1 MTERTPVTDT
11 PSRFWTKL
19 GAEHE
24 RLLAEHGVERVK
36 RTQALRYFTWRWRP
50 SQLKDTEQLRF
61 LLRHTTPEAVWSAMT
76 TAMPLDDEL
85 WDGTGFSRAER
96 RATVVATRLLW
107 DYAERN
113 GAREVLDLPSRRSAR
128 RCRSATAAG

>member
-1 MTERTPVTDT
+1 
-11 PSRFWTKL
+11 
-19 GAEHE
+19 
-24 RLLAEHGVERVK
+24 
-36 RTQALRYFTWRWRP
+36 
-50 SQLKDTEQLRF
+50 
-61 LLRHTTPEAVWSAMT
+61 MT

-113 GAREVLDLPSRRSAR
+113 GAREVLDLPEPRSAR